1 MAVRPFGGNTS
12 LYPSGC
18 VVYMAVVF
26 VANQKLLLNTNLYHI
41 VGVVLII
48 FSVASYFAILF
59 ILNTRFINFEATLGI
74 FEPIMSHPM
83 TWLGLLFVIWINYAL
98 DKIFDFIGYLFD
110 SKQQENITEITD
122 YVPLKAGE
130 ERTSR
135 TSSRSSTRRNLEE
148 QGHTGFAYA
157 EENNPNPAL
166 FEITR
171 KNTNNR
177 LSQMVKEGNLAP
189 PPLIQMPSL
198 EEHE

>member
-1 MAVRPFGGNTS
+1 
-12 LYPSGC
+12 
-18 VVYMAVVF
+18 MAVVF

-41 VGVVLII
+41 VGVMLII
-48 FSVASYFAILF
+48 LSVASYFAVLF
-59 ILNTRFINFEATLGI
+59 IENTIDFDAVVGI
-74 FEPIMSHPM
+74 FKPLMSHPM
-83 TWLGLLFVIWINYAL
+83 TWLGLLFVVWINYAL
-98 DKIFDFIGYLFD
+98 DKIFDYIGYLYD

-122 YVPLKAGE
+122 FVPLKAGE

-177 LSQMVKEGNLAP
+177 LSQMVKEGKLSP